1 MKNSKPTSA
10 INKFGLIALTIYTV
24 TGCSASH
31 YMYNMEHSI
40 DKKIT
45 KNLDGDV
52 TETQVDGKA
61 ISVDAKQRFVFMQ
74 GTDDGKSIICA
85 EPSPD
90 ALSAI
95 VSGVTIGASGTSN
108 IFNSAFSNSESASSI
123 GLRTQSIQL
132 LRDGMYRL
140 CEAYFGG
147 IIGREETGRRMSRYQ
162 DTMVAILAIES
173 LTGVVTPQQVI
184 LSGSSGA
191 SLGAEMDELTKNYTE
206 SVENKLVAE
215 QALATSETNLVEA
228 NQKLKGFDGKVYKDT
243 EKAQQGICEKHTVD
257 SSQTPPDNTAICT
270 SHMSERE
277 AYAQAQKGVVD
288 AEADKEVKT
297 TNLKARTDTSNT
309 LNKLLLSA
317 QTQGSTFA
325 ETKGTFGASIEGTL
339 ISDASAQH
347 ISKAVQEIVDM
358 SLVRNSVVDECLKQL
373 ENRNTAHASLNKNAL
388 EKNTDLQL
396 SNDQIKSLNFV
407 AKEAAANMGSSGCN
421 EILIAFANRLA
432 RSESSEPQSPQ

>member
-1 MKNSKPTSA
+1 MK
-10 INKFGLIALTIYTV
+10 KFGSISILNKLGLIVLTIYTLA
-24 TGCSASH
+24 GCSASH
-31 YMYNMEHSI
+31 YMYNMEHLI

-45 KNLDGDV
+45 RNQDGGV

-74 GTDDGKSIICA
+74 GGENGNSMICA

-147 IIGREETGRRMSRYQ
+147 IIGKEETGRRMSRYQ

-173 LTGVVTPQQVI
+173 LTGVVTPQQVV

-191 SLGAEMDELTKNYTE
+191 SLGGEIDELTKNYTE
-206 SVENKLVAE
+206 SVESKLTAE
-215 QALATSETNLVEA
+215 QALATSETALVEA

-243 EKAQQGICEKHTVD
+243 EKAQQGICEKYSSD
-257 SSQTPPDNTAICT
+257 SSQTPPDDTKLCT
-270 SHMSERE
+270 SHMSESE
-277 AYAQAQKGVVD
+277 AFTHAQNGVTD
-288 AEADKEVKT
+288 AEADKKVKT
-297 TNLKARTDTSNT
+297 TNLKARTNTSNT
-309 LNKLLLSA
+309 LNKLLLAA

-325 ETKGTFGASIEGTL
+325 ETKGAFGASIEGSL

-388 EKNTDLQL
+388 ENNADLQL
-396 SNDQIKSLNFV
+396 SDDQIRSLNFV

-432 RSESSEPQSPQ
+432 RSESSELQSPQ